1 MGGKRLGEL
10 TAVDFQLSA
19 ACVRQIFEDGGRG
32 CKGRP
37 HGQTNTVQI
46 ATRAAAAEAAD
57 VVCQQDYV
65 RITQTNGSISAISSV
80 MKGVA
85 SAEPG

>member
-1 MGGKRLGEL
+1 M

-19 ACVRQIFEDGGRG
+19 ACVRQIFGDGGRG

-46 ATRAAAAEAAD
+46 AARAAAAAEAAD